1 MDLKNSVPKMEEIS
15 VHFLIRNKFKLILLN
30 IYFCVFTSL
39 AVQAEDANQES
50 VLPEVVIAAPTPD
63 FGAPS
68 GTLPGTLTVP
78 NNFEAK
84 KLIQRTPGGV
94 YVVGSEVFEDK
105 YSLNFQDTVSHVP
118 GVFATKRFAEE
129 VRISIRGSG
138 LERSFH
144 QKGLTGHQDGIP
156 FGSADGAGDFQ
167 EVDTLTLQRI
177 EIYKGGNAM
186 QFGSTTLGGS
196 INMISK
202 TGHSNPG
209 HQIRFET
216 GSQDTFRG
224 NYQIGKVFNN
234 GSDLFVS
241 LTGLSSDGF
250 REHADQKNIKFNT
263 NVGLKLSDQ
272 VETRFYFSANHI
284 KLELPDSLTQNQ
296 VFTNPEAARN
306 IAISDDQQR
315 NINSYRLSNKTTLD
329 LGDGHQMDVG
339 AFIFYKDL
347 FHPILSAVGVIDQES
362 VNYGL
367 YSRNSGSYALGDY
380 LNRYQ
385 VGITTHFGDINA
397 KRWSNNAGV
406 AGNNTSNADQAAQ
419 NVVVYGEN
427 SFFIKPNLSLVTTL
441 QYAWTRRDVFDK
453 RTPTDTAS
461 ADFESLNP
469 KIGFLYKPVEKVQ
482 IFGNISK
489 SFEAPDFSNITQGN
503 TVGFSPVADQ
513 RAWTYE
519 IGTRGEHGPIAWD
532 LSLYHAEIDD
542 ELLRFRAAGAFTD
555 STFNADSTIHQGVE
569 LGVGLQLGENLLM
582 NGDRLKMWNAY
593 TYSNFYFDDDVNFDD
608 NEIPGQPNHFYNAEL
623 RYEHKDNWFVALNM
637 LAASDADTDFNNTTK
652 APGYAIIG
660 TGAGYDVNKKVSLFF
675 EGRNLLNK
683 KYISNFTAA
692 ATTTNASSNFYGG
705 DLRRF
710 FGGVRVTFN

>member
-1 MDLKNSVPKMEEIS
+1 MS
-15 VHFLIRNKFKLILLN
+15 VHYLIRNKFKFISLN
-30 IYFCVFTSL
+30 IAFCIFTSL
-39 AVQAEDANQES
+39 AVQAEDGNQGS
-50 VLPEVVIAAPTPD
+50 VLPEVVIAAPIPE
-63 FGAPS
+63 FGAPI
-68 GTLPGTLTVP
+68 GMLPGTLTVP
-78 NNFEAK
+78 NNFDAK
-84 KLIQRTPGGV
+84 RIIQRTPGGV
-94 YVVGSEVFEDK
+94 YVVGAEVFEDK

-144 QKGLTGHQDGIP
+144 QKGITGFQDGVP

-167 EVDTLTLQRI
+167 EIDTLALQRI

-196 INMISK
+196 INMIQK

-209 HQIRFET
+209 YQVRFET

-224 NYQIGKVFNN
+224 NYQIGKVFDS

-241 LTGLSSDGF
+241 LTGTTSDGF

-263 NVGLKLSDQ
+263 NIGLKLSDQ
-272 VETRFYFSANHI
+272 VESRFYFSANHI
-284 KLELPDSLTQNQ
+284 KLELPGTLTQGQ
-296 VFTNPEAARN
+296 VFNDPESAQN

-347 FHPILSAVGVIDQES
+347 FHPILSVVGVIDQES

-367 YSRNSGSYALGDY
+367 YTRNSGAYALGDY

-385 VGITTHFGDINA
+385 VGITTHFTDTNA
-397 KRWSNNAGV
+397 KVWSNNAGV

-419 NVVVYGEN
+419 SIVLYGEN

-441 QYAWTRRDVFDK
+441 QYAWTRRDIFDK

-461 ADFESLNP
+461 TDFESLNP
-469 KIGFLYKPVEKVQ
+469 KVGFLYKPVETIQV
-482 IFGNISK
+482 FGNISK

-513 RAWTYE
+513 QAWTYE
-519 IGTRGEHGPIAWD
+519 IGTRGEQGPIAWD
-532 LSLYHAEIDD
+532 LSLYHAELDD
-542 ELLRFRAAGAFTD
+542 ELLRFRETGAFSD

-569 LGVGLQLGENLLM
+569 LGIGLQLGESLLM

-623 RYEHKDNWFVALNM
+623 RYENKDNWFVTLNM
-637 LAASDADTDFNNTTK
+637 LAASEADTDFNNTSK
-652 APGYAIIG
+652 VPGYAIIG

-675 EGRNLLNK
+675 EGKNLLNK

-692 ATTTNASSNFYGG
+692 ATNTDASSNFYGG